1 MHFERTFRK
10 KCGLRATMSLSPP
23 IRKELSAFNKAVRAA
38 YPEMIVMTRPDI
50 ATLSFVAFIKED
62 GAGSWTKC
70 PATHPIP
77 HNIMD
82 DNYNTPSDIHVSR
95 GDVVDHSS

>member
-1 MHFERTFRK
+1 MTRPFK
-10 KCGLRATMSLSPP
+10 
-23 IRKELSAFNKAVRAA
+23 
-38 YPEMIVMTRPDI
+38 IVMTRPDI
-50 ATLSFVAFIKED
+50 ATLAFVAFIKED

-77 HNIMD
+77 YNIMD

-95 GDVVDHSS
+95 GDVVDHNC